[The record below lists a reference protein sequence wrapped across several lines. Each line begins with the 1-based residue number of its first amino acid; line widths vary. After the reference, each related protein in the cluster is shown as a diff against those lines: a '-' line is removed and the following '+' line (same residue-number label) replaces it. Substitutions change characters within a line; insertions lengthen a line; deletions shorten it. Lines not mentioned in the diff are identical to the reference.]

1 MYYVCNNLFVHQC
14 VCLYMSVPGIHGL
27 LKAAIWQIA
36 NKVKETLKKE
46 NKELKQKV
54 HNIDKLELDNKILNT
69 TLESNENEVIRLINE
84 FNSEIDELKKNA
96 YKCDDCDEC
105 FGTKSKFHLRNIF

>member
-1 MYYVCNNLFVHQC
+1 M
-14 VCLYMSVPGIHGL
+14 
-27 LKAAIWQIA
+27 
-36 NKVKETLKKE
+36 TKKLCT
-46 NKELKQKV
+46 KFWAQTPPAGPLC
-54 HNIDKLELDNKILNT
+54 NIDKLELDNKILNT
-69 TLESNENEVIRLINE
+69 TLEPIENEVIRLINE

>member
-1 MYYVCNNLFVHQC
+1 MKNPL
-14 VCLYMSVPGIHGL
+14 
-27 LKAAIWQIA
+27 
-36 NKVKETLKKE
+36 ETLKKE

-69 TLESNENEVIRLINE
+69 TLESNENEVVRLINE

-105 FGTKSKFHLRNIF
+105 FDTKSKFKSHIVTKHVGNYSKCTQCDECVPNDSSMNQVFP